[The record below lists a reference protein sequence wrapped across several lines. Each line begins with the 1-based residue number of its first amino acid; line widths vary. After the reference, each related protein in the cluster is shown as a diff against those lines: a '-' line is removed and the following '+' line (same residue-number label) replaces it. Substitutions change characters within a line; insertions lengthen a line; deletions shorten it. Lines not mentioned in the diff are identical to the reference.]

1 MLIPLSPPPA
11 DSIWQAQS
19 FNLGTAGA
27 KIFSGTAKEEFG
39 YTVQQVESN
48 QGKWYE
54 FLSSHKKSEKGFLC
68 HSHVWPYFL
77 VFNVL

>member
-39 YTVQQVESN
+39 YTVQQVENN

-54 FLSSHKKSEKGFLC
+54 FLSQHKKNFLNQRGFRVIAMFSCL
-68 HSHVWPYFL
+68 
-77 VFNVL
+77 

>member
-39 YTVQQVESN
+39 YTVQQVENN

-54 FLSSHKKSEKGFLC
+54 FLSSHKKTSWIKEVSVSLPCF
-68 HSHVWPYFL
+68 F